1 MTLSDIVIILS
12 RAADSGNVGA
22 VCRAM
27 KNMGLTRLR
36 LADPGPFLN
45 EKAILS
51 RAIHA
56 ADVWENAQFYDSL
69 PDAARDCG
77 LLVGT
82 TRRRGRRR
90 KSVTVEP
97 RRLAE
102 WLSGQYGGAQ
112 GDTGPIGIVF
122 GNERTGLDEDELNL
136 CNIASHIPVSDD
148 FPSLNLSHAVQIY
161 AYELFLA
168 LSAPSVSETP
178 RSTPAGDISPIAAAP
193 AAGATPVKGEWVPLE
208 RGRVDEVCASITD
221 TLAGLGFYKNPG
233 REEQTR
239 FLRDLISR
247 AGLTERE
254 AQYLANI
261 FAKAARLGARSSTEE
276 KGSTNAYLRYDTN
289 EE

>member
-1 MTLSDIVIILS
+1 MILSDIVIILS
-12 RAADSGNVGA
+12 RAADSGNAGA

-27 KNMGLTRLR
+27 KNMGLSRLR
-36 LADPGPFLN
+36 LVDTGPFLN

-69 PDAARDCG
+69 SAAAADCS

-90 KSVTVEP
+90 KSVTIEP
-97 RRLAE
+97 RGLAE
-102 WLSGQYGGAQ
+102 WLSENRSKGQAGGS
-112 GDTGPIGIVF
+112 IGIVF
-122 GNERTGLDEDELNL
+122 GNERTGLNEDELNL
-136 CNIASHIPVSDD
+136 CTIASHIPVSDD

-168 LSAPSVSETP
+168 CGMSETE
-178 RSTPAGDISPIAAAP
+178 TPAGGQQLRP
-193 AAGATPVKGEWVPLE
+193 AKGEWVPLE
-208 RGRVDEVCASITD
+208 RGKVDEVCASITD

-261 FAKAARLGARSSTEE
+261 FAKAARLGQKETGATSSTKE
-276 KGSTNAYLRYDTN
+276 
-289 EE
+289 